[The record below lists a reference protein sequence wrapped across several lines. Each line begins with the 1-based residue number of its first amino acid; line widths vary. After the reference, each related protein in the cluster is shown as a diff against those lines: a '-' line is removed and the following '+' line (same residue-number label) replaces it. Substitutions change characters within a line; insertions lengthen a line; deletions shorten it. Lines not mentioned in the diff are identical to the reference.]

1 MPVSHFDNVGYFK
14 KQLSSESM
22 ERLNEY
28 IKNKK
33 GSWSHQLVGHID
45 SSFLLQ
51 DTDDWFF
58 KKELMPSI
66 QEYRSGTRVD
76 AHIIPSILN
85 KNCQFKLDTMWVN
98 FQKKHE
104 FNPFHT
110 HNGVF
115 SFVVWV
121 KIPAHFSEEI
131 ALPFVS
137 QSNST
142 FPNTFSLYYTN
153 SAGRIINEDY
163 HLSPEDEGTMLLFS
177 SEKPHQVYP
186 FYTSDDTRISISGNI
201 VLDPTTAIK

>member
-1 MPVSHFDNVGYFK
+1 MPVKNFNNVGYFEK
-14 KQLSSESM
+14 KLSSESM
-22 ERLNEY
+22 KRLNKY

-33 GSWSHQLVGHID
+33 QSWNHKLIGHIH
-45 SSFLLQ
+45 SSFLLK
-51 DTDDWFF
+51 DTNDWFF
-58 KKELMPSI
+58 KNELLPSI
-66 QEYRSGTRVD
+66 REYRLGTRIDEQLV
-76 AHIIPSILN
+76 PLILD
-85 KNCQFKLDTMWVN
+85 KNCQFKLQTMWVN
-98 FQKKHE
+98 FQKKYE

-137 QSNST
+137 HSNST
-142 FPNTFSLYYTN
+142 YPNTFSLYYTN

-163 HLSPEDEGTMLLFS
+163 HLSPENEGTMLLFP
-177 SEKPHQVYP
+177 SERPHQVYP
-186 FYTSDDTRISISGNI
+186 FYTSDDTRISISGNV